1 VKLFDDYLKENINFL
16 TASLALI
23 ILVEATFIT
32 SLFLPEILS
41 PVKERIKVPSK
52 KVEIATLALNPS
64 VAGYKLGESFDVDV
78 YLDTGG
84 AKTVGTDLIVSYDK
98 IKFEVVDSDSGKD
111 GTQIKS
117 GDLYDT
123 IVSNEVKSG
132 KIYFAAVSSPGKNR
146 FSGSGTLASI
156 KFKAKAAGEA
166 LVQIES
172 VVGATTDSNVV
183 TEKAADILSKVVNA
197 EYTIT
202 E

>member
-1 VKLFDDYLKENINFL
+1 MKLFDDYLKENINFL
-16 TASLALI
+16 TAALALI

-32 SLFLPEILS
+32 SLFLPEILL
-41 PVKERIKVPSK
+41 PVKERVKVSSK
-52 KVEIATLALNPS
+52 KVQIATLALTPS
-64 VAGYKLGESFDVDV
+64 VAGYRLGESFDVGV

-84 AKTVGTDLIVSYDK
+84 VETVGTDLVVSYDK
-98 IKFEVVDSDSGKD
+98 AKLEVVDSDSSKG
-111 GTQIKS
+111 GIQIKS

-123 IVSNEVKSG
+123 AVSNEVKSG
-132 KIYFAAVSSPGKNR
+132 KIYFAAVSSPGENR

-156 KFKAKAAGEA
+156 KFRAKGLGEA
-166 LVQIES
+166 QVQIES